1 MRERFD
7 TAKVTFRVT
16 QASRSLLLVPFDRLR
31 DFLLV
36 FCDNHVKMTNC
47 PGVTRIVL
55 ESQIC
60 IPRPG
65 QTQSGA
71 IKCPGIVS
79 TALIMI
85 KELLHLARVARDMPN
100 LMPGAFISLFVKL
113 WE

>member
-1 MRERFD
+1 MLERFE

-36 FCDNHVKMTNC
+36 FCYNHVKMTNC
-47 PGVTRIVL
+47 PGVTRIVP
-55 ESQIC
+55 ESQVC

-65 QTQSGA
+65 QKQSGA
-71 IKCPGIVS
+71 IKCPGIGS
-79 TALIMI
+79 TALIMV
-85 KELLHLARVARDMPN
+85 KELHLARIARGMPN

-113 WE
+113 LE